1 MSLQNEQGNI
11 EKKIEESIDNF
22 IDKRIELS
30 KKTGCN

>member
-30 KKTGCN
+30 KKDRL